1 MIEKMSLEIESVG
14 LRWIAIGAI
23 LASIAV
29 GMGAFGAHG
38 LEPALANRVEDPAK
52 NMEHWETASHYHMYH
67 SIAIVLVGL
76 ASMQIGRGRL
86 LISAAILF
94 SIGIVLFSGLLYV
107 LALTDIKVLGAIV
120 PLGGLAFIVG
130 WLTFAVGVFN
140 ANRKSKDSQ

>member
-1 MIEKMSLEIESVG
+1 MSLEIESVG

-52 NMEHWETASHYHMYH
+52 NMEHWETASRYHMYH